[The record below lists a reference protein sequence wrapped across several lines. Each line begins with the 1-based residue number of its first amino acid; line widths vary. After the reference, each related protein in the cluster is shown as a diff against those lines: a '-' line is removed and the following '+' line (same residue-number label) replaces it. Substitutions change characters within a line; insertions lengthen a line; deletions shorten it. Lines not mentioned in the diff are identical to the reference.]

1 MAKTYKL
8 LTASALLV
16 VGTIACATP
25 RPVPAP
31 APMQSGAAEGMEMWS
46 QNHPEASRELGEWV
60 KRHPNA
66 ARLFFD
72 WDGHHHDRAK
82 HFVTWTIRHP
92 RQNLDDFALEHNDR
106 WDYLD
111 QIMASHRPAANEF
124 MAWCRQHHAAAE
136 ALMNHPGG
144 LEWAGHHLY
153 QDAWMM
159 KHS

>member
-1 MAKTYKL
+1 MSKTYKL

-16 VGTIACATP
+16 VGSIACATP
-25 RPVPAP
+25 RPVPPP
-31 APMQSGAAEGMEMWS
+31 APMQSGAEVGMEMWA

-66 ARLFFD
+66 AHLFFD

-82 HFVTWTIRHP
+82 HFVTWTIKHP
-92 RQNLDDFALEHNDR
+92 NQNLDDFALEHSER
-106 WDYLD
+106 WEYLD

-124 MAWCRQHHAAAE
+124 MNWCRQHHEAAE

-159 KHS
+159 KHG